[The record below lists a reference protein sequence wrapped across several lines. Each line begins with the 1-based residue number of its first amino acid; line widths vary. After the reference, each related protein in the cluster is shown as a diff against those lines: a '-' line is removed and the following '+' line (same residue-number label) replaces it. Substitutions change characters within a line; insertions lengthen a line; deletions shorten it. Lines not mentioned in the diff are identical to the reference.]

1 METITDGPMVK
12 NLPCNAENISVIPGP
27 ETKIPQATEQLSLC
41 AVTTK
46 PTHSSA
52 HAHKQSPDRRHLLS
66 PCAPRESVC
75 CNERSCMMQ

>member
-41 AVTTK
+41 AVTTT

-52 HAHKQSPDRRHLLS
+52 HAPQTE
-66 PCAPRESVC
+66 PRQATFTEPMC
-75 CNERSCMMQ
+75 P